1 MDPLNLISRVTVSMF
16 FALVAL
22 MTIVSISV
30 MTTYTDSVMLV
41 LLGN

>member
-1 MDPLNLISRVTVSMF
+1 MDPLNLISRATVSMF

-30 MTTYTDSVMLV
+30 MTTYPDSVMLF

>member
-1 MDPLNLISRVTVSMF
+1 MDPLNLISRATVSMF
-16 FALVAL
+16 LALVAL

-30 MTTYTDSVMLV
+30 MATYTDSVMQF